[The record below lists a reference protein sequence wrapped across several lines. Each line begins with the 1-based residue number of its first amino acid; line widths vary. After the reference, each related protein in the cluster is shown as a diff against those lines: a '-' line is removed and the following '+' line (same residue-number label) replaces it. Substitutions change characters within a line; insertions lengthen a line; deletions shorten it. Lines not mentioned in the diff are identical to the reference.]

1 MVTMGARPSAV
12 SLPSHLPMY
21 PRLLNRGRG
30 RSLTER
36 QLRVIIALPCPFSR
50 SQVSQSSNLK
60 KRLGKAS
67 CLPTRTFTG
76 SMFDALSPNPHI
88 HTPHIH
94 THPTH
99 SHIHTHPTHS
109 THSHTSHTLHTFTH
123 TPHTPHIHTHT
134 GFWGYSD
141 SEGSDLDLPA
151 VTPLN
156 NEDKDDFDFYG

>member
-1 MVTMGARPSAV
+1 MTTMGAHPSAV

-30 RSLTER
+30 GREEFDREATER
-36 QLRVIIALPCPFSR
+36 DYCACPFSR

-67 CLPTRTFTG
+67 CLPTHTFTHA
-76 SMFDALSPNPHI
+76 S
-88 HTPHIH
+88 HTLH
-94 THPTH
+94 TFTLHTFTH
-99 SHIHTHPTHS
+99 SPHLLSTHSHTHPTHS
-109 THSHTSHTLHTFTH
+109 THSLFTHSH
-123 TPHTPHIHTHT
+123 TPHT
-134 GFWGYSD
+134 GFWEYSD